1 MLVSQRVGDYMSFV
15 IDFANVFLLSLSWLP
30 SPIPELCLG
39 LIAIYAIIMLL
50 RLVALVLDALPFL

>member
-1 MLVSQRVGDYMSFV
+1 MSFV

-30 SPIPELCLG
+30 SPIPEICLG
-39 LIAIYAIIMLL
+39 LLAIYALFLLL